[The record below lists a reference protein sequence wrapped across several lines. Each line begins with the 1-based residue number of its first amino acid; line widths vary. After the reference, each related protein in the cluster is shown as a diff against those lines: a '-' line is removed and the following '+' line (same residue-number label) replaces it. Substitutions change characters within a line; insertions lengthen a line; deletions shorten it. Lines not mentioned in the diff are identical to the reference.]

1 MFLDAYKSGVS
12 ICLILIV
19 NKTIFAINC
28 GGDHAILV
36 SDP

>member
-1 MFLDAYKSGVS
+1 
-12 ICLILIV
+12 LIV